1 MDAIESLY
9 TRAADSAES
18 STPPKVNELGQD
30 EFLSLMLAQLKHQDP
45 LKPLENGEFVAQMAQ
60 FSTVSGIENMN
71 KSVQQLAE
79 SLTGNQLLQS
89 SSMIGRQAL
98 VPGDDV
104 VLQENQNALVHYQL
118 PENATDITLRIHN
131 ASGELVQ
138 VAAIGSRQTGT
149 HSFDWDGSKSDGSTA
164 APGIYTASITYAGQQ
179 GESSASIYKESRITS
194 INTLSGGTGFE
205 FETESGETLSLQD
218 IIKLK

>member
-18 STPPKVNELGQD
+18 NTPPKVNELGQD

-79 SLTGNQLLQS
+79 SLAGNQLLQS

-118 PENATDITLRIHN
+118 PENATDVTLRIQN
-131 ASGELVQ
+131 SSGELVQ
-138 VAAIGSRQTGT
+138 LAAIGPMQTGT
-149 HSFDWDGSKSDGSTA
+149 HSFNWNGSRSDGSAA
-164 APGIYTASITYAGQQ
+164 APGTYTAAISYKGQQ
-179 GESSASIYKESRITS
+179 GESSASIFKESRITS
-194 INTLSGGTGFE
+194 INSLSGGNEFV